1 MINVLKR
8 FLEEKLDARFME
20 KGSCLYSPVSNQ
32 VNFDSLYSAIAEL
45 VREIEYSA
53 NEISAGDGSADQ
65 RAELEIWKRSNFFRL
80 KLYYAG
86 NMMAIQFY

>member
-1 MINVLKR
+1 MINVMKR
-8 FLEEKLDARFME
+8 FLEEKFNARFTE
-20 KGSCLYSPVSNQ
+20 KGNCLHSPISDS

-45 VREIEYSA
+45 IEMTEYSA
-53 NEISAGDGSADQ
+53 NEISAGDGNADQ
-65 RAELEIWKRSNFFRL
+65 KAELEIWKRSNFFRL